1 MQYGNNVKYPGSGWE
16 PMKRLALLSLSVFVL
31 AIVVPTGSALAT
43 PSPTGSP
50 GQPGA
55 FNGTTCAIYPVSPG
69 NSANATGS
77 PFNANGTAGLHY
89 AGNNGTASLEHANSP
104 HPVSD
109 YDIACFQ
116 LTTH

>member
-1 MQYGNNVKYPGSGWE
+1 
-16 PMKRLALLSLSVFVL
+16 MKRLALLSMAVFVL
-31 AIVVPTGSALAT
+31 AVLVPTGSALAT

-55 FNGTTCAIYPVSPG
+55 FNGTTCALYPVTPG
-69 NSANATGS
+69 NSVNATGS
-77 PFNANGTAGLHY
+77 AFNGNGTAGTVY
-89 AGNNGTASLEHANSP
+89 AGNPGTASLEHANSP

-116 LTTH
+116 LTMH